1 MQAPETATSVKI
13 VPLEQQTQVLVCI
26 ARGNGVGYDPPCLYL
41 LSYVWRCA
49 HASCERVLS
58 S

>member
-26 ARGNGVGYDPPCLYL
+26 ARDDGVKYDIHTCGNFCGC
-41 LSYVWRCA
+41 
-49 HASCERVLS
+49 
-58 S
+58 